1 MITIH
6 RQTVSSVDF
15 LESTPPSV
23 NGVLTA
29 CAGQQISLTCSHN
42 TSVGVRGVT
51 VWTASLPIN
60 CTSLV
65 SHYFIP
71 AATPCGPFIFE
82 EITPVVGKPF
92 PPLLH
97 STAVATAAV
106 SMTNSTIECRGG
118 TVINFVSICNVSLC
132 IVGES

>member
-1 MITIH
+1 M
-6 RQTVSSVDF
+6 
-15 LESTPPSV
+15 

-42 TSVGVRGVT
+42 TSVGVGVVT

-60 CTSLV
+60 CTSQV

-71 AATPCGPFIFE
+71 ATTPCGPFIFE

-92 PPLLH
+92 PPLLN

-106 SMTNSTIECRGG
+106 SMTYSTIECRGG
-118 TVINFVSICNVSLC
+118 TFFNFVSIGNVSLC
-132 IVGES
+132 IFGES